1 MFEILF
7 AESKLFDKFIKIREL
22 ENLKKEIYVVAKFKN
37 VINFKFEKTDDSI
50 FALASKYIAKGPN
63 LIILNL
69 ENFEG
74 VKFEKFNPLRKIYI
88 DELFDLINFN
98 CSKLKFYN
106 SLKNTFSI
114 SIQKSDIEILEK
126 IYKQKSNKGSFNFSI
141 IEYSNSEFDLNIRI
155 SEQLIKSRENF
166 LKSLDFSDEEIISN
180 ALNLIGLGHG
190 LTPSGDDYICG
201 FFSVMLIDEKLSRK
215 YLDLYKK
222 IVDLSKKRTNE
233 ISYSYMIEL
242 TNMSYKQVV
251 FELIKAMSN
260 SNHIEI
266 TKLSMELLKIGHYS
280 GADMLRGIIDALNVI
295 NLIQIQN

>member
-22 ENLKKEIYVVAKFKN
+22 ENLKKEIYVVSKFKN

-166 LKSLDFSDEEIISN
+166 LKSLDFLDEEIISN